1 MCVCVC
7 LTNAA
12 VDHPFK
18 APPHKKKHIETNKNK
33 ENNEGHWH
41 SRPQVC
47 IQAFVHVTLG
57 SQFTSPYMR
66 VGWGLVALL
75 IRLEANSFMDTPRT
89 EILPFQSGFQLK
101 RSSDRESSCV
111 SQKQSE
117 KQYNHQEQFLVLLSR
132 FFCFCFFA
140 LNAPATVSSGESFP

>member
-1 MCVCVC
+1 MCACVC

-12 VDHPFK
+12 VDHPFN
-18 APPHKKKHIETNKNK
+18 PPPSPTKKTKTKHIETNKNE

-47 IQAFVHVTLG
+47 IQAFVPVTLG
-57 SQFTSPYMR
+57 SQFTSPYVR
-66 VGWGLVALL
+66 VAWGLVALL
-75 IRLEANSFMDTPRT
+75 IRLEANSFMHTPRT

-117 KQYNHQEQFLVLLSR
+117 KHTTTRNSFW
-132 FFCFCFFA
+132 FC
-140 LNAPATVSSGESFP
+140 